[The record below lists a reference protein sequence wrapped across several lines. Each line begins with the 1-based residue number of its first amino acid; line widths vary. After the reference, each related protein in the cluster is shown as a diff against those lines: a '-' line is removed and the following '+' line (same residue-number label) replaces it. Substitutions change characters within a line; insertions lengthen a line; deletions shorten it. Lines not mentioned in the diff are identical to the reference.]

1 MSPDGLLPSVA
12 RLLAQYPA
20 LLPAVFCFFFFPAF
34 VIISRSPTLT
44 ARLLKLEPRLA
55 ITWGLVCLGLFAF
68 CDLAYL
74 SYPTFF
80 YLFESAGVSV
90 SYTLFHGGIVY
101 PDLSSEERYC
111 LPYGPVLYIVL
122 GLSQW
127 LLGASVFSTK
137 LPCCLAPAFAIFLFW
152 RILRVQRVPAV
163 PACMLVGLEAAILL
177 AFRIGSFW
185 TKSDPLILLLVTAG
199 IWAARRHGT
208 LAVMLLG
215 ACIGLAI
222 DLKASAAA
230 YFLPVLVIAFH
241 AGWRTRGWAFC
252 GVVLIGTALAPFA
265 LLPRQLP
272 WVNYLAFLRVVS
284 NEGLDRGTVIG
295 VLRWIVMMAGLIFVS
310 DFCMQKIMTRQDR
323 RWYFLYRAALA
334 FGIALVSVPA
344 SAIGAGQGHFLPFI
358 PLVLLSF
365 KDVWMHDADPKW
377 RLSPRLIWRAPVYA
391 ILAACALV
399 SMQTAFRIVQ
409 KRLEL
414 DKPAAACNAQLREI
428 IARHR
433 TSTILMG
440 TAGDADQF
448 PAIFRYELVFAGNP
462 IALDA
467 AVVSDYQAGGVSEPN
482 MPCLLA
488 EIGSRDARPICWL
501 LPRGG
506 APFSGSNFY
515 DGMRPIYSEEFRR
528 DFADRFEL
536 RESTTLFDLY
546 FAKKDQ

>member
-1 MSPDGLLPSVA
+1 
-12 RLLAQYPA
+12 
-20 LLPAVFCFFFFPAF
+20 
-34 VIISRSPTLT
+34 
-44 ARLLKLEPRLA
+44 
-55 ITWGLVCLGLFAF
+55 
-68 CDLAYL
+68 
-74 SYPTFF
+74 
-80 YLFESAGVSV
+80 
-90 SYTLFHGGIVY
+90 
-101 PDLSSEERYC
+101 
-111 LPYGPVLYIVL
+111 
-122 GLSQW
+122 
-127 LLGASVFSTK
+127 
-137 LPCCLAPAFAIFLFW
+137 
-152 RILRVQRVPAV
+152 
-163 PACMLVGLEAAILL
+163 
-177 AFRIGSFW
+177 
-185 TKSDPLILLLVTAG
+185 
-199 IWAARRHGT
+199 
-208 LAVMLLG
+208 
-215 ACIGLAI
+215 
-222 DLKASAAA
+222 
-230 YFLPVLVIAFH
+230 
-241 AGWRTRGWAFC
+241 
-252 GVVLIGTALAPFA
+252 
-265 LLPRQLP
+265 
-272 WVNYLAFLRVVS
+272 
-284 NEGLDRGTVIG
+284 
-295 VLRWIVMMAGLIFVS
+295 
-310 DFCMQKIMTRQDR
+310 MQKIQTRQDR

-377 RLSPRLIWRAPVYA
+377 RLSPRLIWRTPVYA

-414 DKPAAACNAQLREI
+414 DKLATACNAQLREI

-482 MPCLLA
+482 MPRLLA

-515 DGMRPIYSEEFRR
+515 DGIRPIYSEKFRR